1 MKLNEKL
8 SEFTVE
14 KTRKVDAGV
23 ERFRSVSTSHSF
35 SCGNQKLKIQLCNLL
50 TCVQKS
56 NVVRCVK
63 LRRKIYP
70 LGEWCV
76 VS

>member
-23 ERFRSVSTSHSF
+23 ERFRSVSTYHGF
-35 SCGNQKLKIQLCNLL
+35 SCGNQKAENTAL
-50 TCVQKS
+50 
-56 NVVRCVK
+56 
-63 LRRKIYP
+63 
-70 LGEWCV
+70 
-76 VS
+76 